1 MDLPFLPKTG
11 QVGEMLEDA
20 GISNHPKY
28 GRSRAAIVAQAK
40 RHVSTVQ
47 FQRDGKTC
55 TARRAFRPDKGSGAQ
70 YITGGAR
77 VALELMYALFV
88 AAPVDSLKEAVAWAL
103 EEAPLYAAYEYDLGL
118 DRTTTGGRR
127 VGEISQAAY
136 QLALEYFEASM
147 AAELAMREERIA
159 AKRRKMRVN
168 GFRGV
173 TSQTIGSLLADKQ
186 RAEVLASRSGS

>member
-28 GRSRAAIVAQAK
+28 GRSRNAIVAQAK

-47 FQRDGKTC
+47 FEKNGKTR
-55 TARRAFRPDKGSGAQ
+55 TDKRAFRPDKGSGAQ

-77 VALELMYALFV
+77 IALELMYALFA
-88 AAPVDSLKEAVAWAL
+88 AAPVDSIKEAMAWAL
-103 EEAPLYAAYEYDLGL
+103 DQAPLYAVREYDLGV
-118 DRTTTGGRR
+118 DRKTRDRR
-127 VGEISQAAY
+127 VGEITQAAY

-173 TSQTIGSLLADKQ
+173 TSQTIGSLLTDKQ